1 MNRKQ
6 LEFDDMNK
14 VSQYVHQF
22 YIKSS
27 WKVPVYYQFAY
38 SHVHS
43 EFIMYLWVEAVGSDI
58 CPNASEDRV
67 FDMVI
72 ICTMKNLGS

>member
-1 MNRKQ
+1 M
-6 LEFDDMNK
+6 
-14 VSQYVHQF
+14 YIHQF
-22 YIKSS
+22 YIKSL
-27 WKVPVYYQFAY
+27 WKVPGYYPLRTVMY
-38 SHVHS
+38 LHS